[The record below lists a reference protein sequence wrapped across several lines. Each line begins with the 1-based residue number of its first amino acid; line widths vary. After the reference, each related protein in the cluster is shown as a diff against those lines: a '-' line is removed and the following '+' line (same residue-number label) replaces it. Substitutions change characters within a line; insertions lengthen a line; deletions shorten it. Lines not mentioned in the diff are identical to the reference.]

1 MCVRVLSLILSLA
14 SWSQGD
20 RSLGAGSCAWLQQG
34 GESSIWRKDTVVWP
48 EETDAG
54 HPKAVTLEYCTQ
66 NIHIKL
72 RRHAQAKCLGVRS
85 IPAQDADTGR
95 RKISHSE
102 NPS

>member
-1 MCVRVLSLILSLA
+1 MH
-14 SWSQGD
+14 GFD
-20 RSLGAGSCAWLQQG
+20 GGGGA
-34 GESSIWRKDTVVWP
+34 SIWRKDTVVWS

-72 RRHAQAKCLGVRS
+72 RRHTQAKRLGIIRS

-95 RKISHSE
+95 RKFSHSE
-102 NPS
+102 NLL